1 MAPII
6 FMNAKEFMMKDINNL
21 RKENELI
28 DLFCTLA
35 QIPSPSGEEEKV
47 SQKIVEILNNAGI
60 NAKHDDFGNV
70 RAKLPATDN
79 SKKPIALSAHMDVV
93 GDNSAVNIKISEDGM
108 FIETD
113 KNRPLGSDDKV
124 GVSAA
129 MYLAIY
135 LIKHPEIKHGG
146 LELIFTKD
154 EEQNMSGIHNVKF
167 NEIDSEYV
175 LVLDAD
181 KLGQIQI
188 SGASYTNG
196 TLTVESLKGGHSG
209 IDIGDKTRLN
219 AVKLI
224 GELINE
230 IPQGEYKRD
239 DYGTVTSINI
249 GCVIGGGVE
258 PTIQKIVQKGQEQDS
273 YIEYVANNC
282 LTNIINTKAMA
293 KYSIRSSEEANEN
306 QLINDIKEIVNRF
319 NEKYVGLAK
328 AEFVAKSKMKAF
340 EKSEDETIQN
350 ICVNACENIGIKG
363 DVSSFHAGAET
374 HIYAHEKNKHGKTL
388 KPYLLGV
395 ADIYNMH
402 SSNEMVNIE
411 SFKKGYEFLKESFLL
426 FNK

>member
-1 MAPII
+1 MADI
-6 FMNAKEFMMKDINNL
+6 KEL
-21 RKENELI
+21 RNENELI
-28 DLFCTLA
+28 NLFCTLA
-35 QIPSPSGEEEKV
+35 EIPSPSGEEDKV
-47 SQKIVEILNNAGI
+47 ASKIVEILTAAGI
-60 NAKHDDFGNV
+60 EAKQDDFGNV
-70 RAKLPATDN
+70 RAKLAATDTT
-79 SKKPIALSAHMDVV
+79 KRPLALSSHMDVV
-93 GDNSAVNIKISEDGM
+93 GDASEVNIRISNDGK

-113 KNRPLGSDDKV
+113 KTRTLGSDDKV

-129 MYLAIY
+129 MYLAMY
-135 LIKHPEIKHGG
+135 LKKHPEIKHGG

-154 EEQNMSGIHNVKF
+154 EEQNMTGIHNVKF
-167 NEIDSEYV
+167 NEIDAQYV

-196 TLTVESLKGGHSG
+196 TLIVDAPKGGHSG
-209 IDIGDKTRLN
+209 IDIWDKTRLN
-219 AVKLI
+219 AAKLI
-224 GELINE
+224 GELIAQ

-239 DYGTVTSINI
+239 EFGTVTSINI

-258 PTIQKIVQKGQEQDS
+258 PAIQKIAQKGIKAES
-273 YIEYVANNC
+273 YIEYVADNC

-306 QLINDIKEIVNRF
+306 QLINDIKKIVDNF
-319 NEKYVGLAK
+319 NKKYEGMAK

-340 EKSEDETIQN
+340 EKSGDETIQKV
-350 ICVNACENIGIKG
+350 CVEACNNIGIKA

-374 HIYAHEKNKHGKTL
+374 HIYAHEKNKNGEIL
-388 KPYLLGV
+388 KPYLLGL

-402 SSNEMVNIE
+402 SSNEMVDIA
-411 SFKKGYEFLKESFLL
+411 SFLKGYEFLKESFLI

>member
-1 MAPII
+1 MSNI
-6 FMNAKEFMMKDINNL
+6 DNL
-21 RKENELI
+21 KKENELI
-28 DLFCTLA
+28 SLFCTLA
-35 QIPSPSGEEEKV
+35 EIPSPSGEEDKV
-47 SQKIVEILNNAGI
+47 AEKIVEILTNSKIEAGL
-60 NAKHDDFGNV
+60 DDFGNV
-70 RAKLPATDN
+70 RAKIYATDT
-79 SKKPIALSAHMDVV
+79 SKKPLALSAHMDVV
-93 GDNSAVNIKISEDGM
+93 GDASAVNIRLSEDGV

-113 KNRPLGSDDKV
+113 KTRPLGSDDKV

-129 MYLAIY
+129 MFLAMYL
-135 LIKHPEIKHGG
+135 KNHPEIKHGG

-154 EEQNMSGIHNVKF
+154 EEQNMTGIHNIKF
-167 NEIDSEYV
+167 DEIDAEYV

-196 TLTVESLKGGHSG
+196 TLTVDALKGGHSG

-239 DYGTVTSINI
+239 EYGTVTSINI

-258 PTIQKIVQKGQEQDS
+258 PTVQKIVQKGISADS
-273 YIEYVANNC
+273 YIEYIADNC

-293 KYSIRSSEEANEN
+293 KYSIRSSELANEN
-306 QLINDIKEIVNRF
+306 QLIDDIKGIVEKF
-319 NEKYVGLAK
+319 NEKYNGLAK

-340 EKSEDETIQN
+340 EKSEDETIQK
-350 ICVNACENIGIKG
+350 ICVQACENIGIKG

-374 HIYAHEKNKHGKTL
+374 HIYAHEKNKHGQIF
-388 KPYLLGV
+388 KPYLLGL

-402 SSNEMVNIE
+402 SSNEMVNVQ
-411 SFKKGYEFLKESFLL
+411 SFLKGYEFLKETFLI

>member
-1 MAPII
+1 MA
-6 FMNAKEFMMKDINNL
+6 DIKKL
-21 RKENELI
+21 RNENELI
-28 DLFCTLA
+28 NLFCTLA
-35 QIPSPSGEEEKV
+35 EIPSPSGEEDKV
-47 SQKIVEILNNAGI
+47 ASKIVEILTAAGI
-60 NAKHDDFGNV
+60 EAKQDDFGNV
-70 RAKLPATDN
+70 RAKLAATDTT
-79 SKKPIALSAHMDVV
+79 KRPLALSSHMDVV
-93 GDNSAVNIKISEDGM
+93 GDASEVNIRISNDGK

-113 KNRPLGSDDKV
+113 KTRTLGSDDKV

-129 MYLAIY
+129 MYLAMY
-135 LIKHPEIKHGG
+135 LKKHSEIKHGG

-154 EEQNMSGIHNVKF
+154 EEQNMTGIHNVKF
-167 NEIDSEYV
+167 NEIDAQYV

-196 TLTVESLKGGHSG
+196 TLIVDAPKGGHSG
-209 IDIGDKTRLN
+209 IDIWDKTRLN
-219 AVKLI
+219 AAKLI
-224 GELINE
+224 GELIAQ

-239 DYGTVTSINI
+239 EFGTVTSINI

-258 PTIQKIVQKGQEQDS
+258 PAIQKIAQKGIKAES
-273 YIEYVANNC
+273 YIEYVADNC

-306 QLINDIKEIVNRF
+306 QLINDIKKIVDNF
-319 NEKYVGLAK
+319 NKKYEGMAK

-340 EKSEDETIQN
+340 EKSGDETIQKV
-350 ICVNACENIGIKG
+350 CVEACNNIGIKA

-374 HIYAHEKNKHGKTL
+374 HIYAHEKNKNGEIL
-388 KPYLLGV
+388 KPYLLGL

-402 SSNEMVNIE
+402 SSNEMVDIA
-411 SFKKGYEFLKESFLL
+411 SFLKGYEFLKESFLI

>member
-1 MAPII
+1 
-6 FMNAKEFMMKDINNL
+6 MNNIYNL

-35 QIPSPSGEEEKV
+35 EIPSPSGEEEKV
-47 SQKIVEILNNAGI
+47 SQKIVEILTSSGI
-60 NAKHDDFGNV
+60 DAKHDDFGNV
-70 RAKLPATDN
+70 RAELKPTDTN
-79 SKKPIALSAHMDVV
+79 KKPIALSAHMDVV
-93 GDNSAVNIKISEDGM
+93 GDNSAVNIRISEDGK

-113 KNRPLGSDDKV
+113 KSRPLGSDDKV

-129 MYLAIY
+129 MQLAIY
-135 LIKHPEIKHGG
+135 LSKHPEIKHGG

-154 EEQNMSGIHNVKF
+154 EEQNMTGIHNVKF
-167 NEIDSEYV
+167 NEINSEYV

-196 TLTVESLKGGHSG
+196 TLTVDALKGGHSG

-239 DYGTVTSINI
+239 EYGTVTSINI

-258 PTIQKIVQKGQEQDS
+258 PTIQKIVQKGQEQKS

-293 KYSIRSSEEANEN
+293 KYSIRSSEEENEN
-306 QLINDIKEIVNRF
+306 QLIEDIKNIVEKF
-319 NEKYVGLAK
+319 NKKYEGLAK

-340 EKSEDETIQN
+340 EKSDDETIQKL
-350 ICVNACENIGIKG
+350 CVEACEHIGIKG

-374 HIYAHEKNKHGKTL
+374 HIYAHEKNKNGQVL
-388 KPYLLGV
+388 KPYLLGL

-402 SSNEMVNIE
+402 SSNEMVDIE

>member
-1 MAPII
+1 MADI
-6 FMNAKEFMMKDINNL
+6 KEL
-21 RKENELI
+21 RNENELI

-35 QIPSPSGEEEKV
+35 EIPSPSGEEDKV
-47 SQKIVEILNNAGI
+47 ASKIVEILTAAGI
-60 NAKHDDFGNV
+60 EAKQDDFGNV
-70 RAKLPATDN
+70 RAKLAATDTT
-79 SKKPIALSAHMDVV
+79 KRPLALSSHMDVV
-93 GDNSAVNIKISEDGM
+93 GDASEVNIRISNDGK

-113 KNRPLGSDDKV
+113 KTRTLGSDDKV

-129 MYLAIY
+129 MYLAMY
-135 LIKHPEIKHGG
+135 LKKHPEIKHGG

-154 EEQNMSGIHNVKF
+154 EEQNMTGIHNVKF
-167 NEIDSEYV
+167 NEIDAQYV

-196 TLTVESLKGGHSG
+196 TLIVDAPKGGHSG
-209 IDIGDKTRLN
+209 IDIWDKTRLN
-219 AVKLI
+219 AAKLI
-224 GELINE
+224 GELIAQ

-239 DYGTVTSINI
+239 EFGTVTSINI

-258 PTIQKIVQKGQEQDS
+258 PAIQKIAQKGIKAES
-273 YIEYVANNC
+273 YIEYVADNC

-306 QLINDIKEIVNRF
+306 QLIHDIKKIVDNF
-319 NEKYVGLAK
+319 NKKYEGMAK

-340 EKSEDETIQN
+340 EKSGDETIQKV
-350 ICVNACENIGIKG
+350 CVEACNNIGIKA

-374 HIYAHEKNKHGKTL
+374 HIYAHEKNKNGEIL
-388 KPYLLGV
+388 KPYLLGL

-402 SSNEMVNIE
+402 SSNEMVDIA
-411 SFKKGYEFLKESFLL
+411 SFLKGYEFLKESFLI

>member
-1 MAPII
+1 MADI
-6 FMNAKEFMMKDINNL
+6 KEL
-21 RKENELI
+21 RNENELI
-28 DLFCTLA
+28 NLFCTLA
-35 QIPSPSGEEEKV
+35 EIPSPSGEEDKV
-47 SQKIVEILNNAGI
+47 ASKIIEILTAAGI
-60 NAKHDDFGNV
+60 EAKQDDFGNV
-70 RAKLPATDN
+70 RAKLAATDTT
-79 SKKPIALSAHMDVV
+79 KRPLALSSHMDVV
-93 GDNSAVNIKISEDGM
+93 GDASEVNIRISNDGK

-113 KNRPLGSDDKV
+113 KTRTLGSDDKV

-129 MYLAIY
+129 MYLAMY
-135 LIKHPEIKHGG
+135 LKKHPEIKHGG

-154 EEQNMSGIHNVKF
+154 EEQNMTGIHNVKF
-167 NEIDSEYV
+167 NEIDAQYV

-196 TLTVESLKGGHSG
+196 TLIVDAPKGGHSG
-209 IDIGDKTRLN
+209 IDIWDKTRLN
-219 AVKLI
+219 AAKLI
-224 GELINE
+224 GELIAQ

-239 DYGTVTSINI
+239 EFGTVTSINI

-258 PTIQKIVQKGQEQDS
+258 PAIQKIAQKGIKAES
-273 YIEYVANNC
+273 YIEYVADNC

-306 QLINDIKEIVNRF
+306 QLINDIKKIVDNF
-319 NEKYVGLAK
+319 NKKYEGMAK

-340 EKSEDETIQN
+340 EKSGDETIQKV
-350 ICVNACENIGIKG
+350 CVEACNNIGIKA

-374 HIYAHEKNKHGKTL
+374 HIYAHEKNKNGEIL
-388 KPYLLGV
+388 KPYLLGL

-402 SSNEMVNIE
+402 SSNEMVDIA
-411 SFKKGYEFLKESFLL
+411 SFLKGYEFLKESFLI

>member
-1 MAPII
+1 MADI
-6 FMNAKEFMMKDINNL
+6 KEL
-21 RKENELI
+21 RNENELI

-35 QIPSPSGEEEKV
+35 EIPSPSGEEDKV
-47 SQKIVEILNNAGI
+47 ASKIVEILTAAGI
-60 NAKHDDFGNV
+60 EAKQDDFGNV
-70 RAKLPATDN
+70 RAKLAATDTT
-79 SKKPIALSAHMDVV
+79 KRPLALSSHMDVV
-93 GDNSAVNIKISEDGM
+93 GDASEVNIRISNDGK

-113 KNRPLGSDDKV
+113 KTRTLGSDDKV

-129 MYLAIY
+129 MYLAMY
-135 LIKHPEIKHGG
+135 LKKHPEIKHGG

-154 EEQNMSGIHNVKF
+154 EEQNMTGIHNVKF
-167 NEIDSEYV
+167 NEIDAQYV

-196 TLTVESLKGGHSG
+196 TLIVDAPKGGHSG
-209 IDIGDKTRLN
+209 IDIWDKTRLN
-219 AVKLI
+219 AAKLI
-224 GELINE
+224 GELIAQ

-239 DYGTVTSINI
+239 EFGTVTSINI

-258 PTIQKIVQKGQEQDS
+258 PAIQKIAQKGIKAES
-273 YIEYVANNC
+273 YIEYVADNC

-306 QLINDIKEIVNRF
+306 QLINDIKKIVDNF
-319 NEKYVGLAK
+319 NKKYEGMAK

-340 EKSEDETIQN
+340 EKSGDETIQKV
-350 ICVNACENIGIKG
+350 CVEACNNIGIKA

-374 HIYAHEKNKHGKTL
+374 HIYAHEKNKNGEIL
-388 KPYLLGV
+388 KPYLLGL

-402 SSNEMVNIE
+402 SSNEMVDIA
-411 SFKKGYEFLKESFLL
+411 SFLKGYEFLKESFLI